1 MSLLNL
7 PNELILHIA
16 DCLPM
21 TGVRGLR
28 MTCRRIYKV
37 LKRLNR
43 KRIILDDVVSLADL
57 DNAIHT
63 NRARNQYKRAT

>member
-16 DCLPM
+16 DYLPM
-21 TGVRGLR
+21 TGVKGLR
-28 MTCRRIYKV
+28 RTCRRVYKV

-43 KRIILDDVVSLADL
+43 KRIVLDDMVSLADL
-57 DNAIHT
+57 ENAIQT
-63 NRARNQYKRAT
+63 NRSRSQFKRAK